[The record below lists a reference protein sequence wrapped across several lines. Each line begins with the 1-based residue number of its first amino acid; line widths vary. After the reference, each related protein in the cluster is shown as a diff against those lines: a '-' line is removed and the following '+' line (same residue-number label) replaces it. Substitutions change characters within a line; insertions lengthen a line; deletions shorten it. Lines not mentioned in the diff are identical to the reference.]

1 MRTPA
6 SNDGGVIRSLEQ
18 IIIHFQSYRRFANL
32 ANIQM
37 FHYSDMK
44 SDLPATISALARFLG
59 IHVTADDVR
68 QMSRIAGFQNMRDNA
83 AQFTPHADD
92 GLYKSDEN
100 FFNKGVG
107 GQWRD
112 VLNAEDL
119 ALYDGRMS
127 ALLTAEDIAWLHHGA
142 AS

>member
-1 MRTPA
+1 MTAPVSLSQFGKLHLDFA
-6 SNDGGVIRSLEQ
+6 RS
-18 IIIHFQSYRRFANL
+18 A
-32 ANIQM
+32 
-37 FHYSDMK
+37 
-44 SDLPATISALARFLG
+44 
-59 IHVTADDVR
+59 
-68 QMSRIAGFQNMRDNA
+68 SRIAGFQNMRDNP